1 MKEDK
6 LASIKE
12 LESLKETTSNQITNL
27 QAVAASLRSE
37 LDKTNSDKA
46 NAIEA
51 ANQASSKLK
60 EDKLAS
66 IKELESLKETTSNQI
81 TNLQTI
87 NASLRSELDKTK
99 TDKANAIETAARA
112 ENIIHN
118 LKLTT
123 AKEVASLENES
134 KKEIDNHKNKT
145 ALLEKELQEKNINNA
160 KFTKK
165 LKDTVVFLRKELDQ
179 IKSEK
184 SGEDKTRNQNSIN
197 KKIETLAQSNKVKN
211 TNESNDNKTQNLHSK
226 IKTLRTVLQKF
237 QAEKIKSTEETK
249 LINKTIETERIINK
263 KIIAD
268 LKKEATTLKLKLDK
282 INLAQIK
289 KTTTLN
295 RSNQTD
301 QLTSTNKLN
310 LLRQER
316 EKELAK
322 LRSTNQTLRQE
333 LAEFKAKKIKT
344 NQAKTFLSSNKKP
357 QVASNLIKS
366 KQQKKG
372 SSQFSPQEIITSS
385 LFTWANAWENKNT
398 GLYFSFYSGNFKDP
412 KRSYSAWKN
421 HRQRS
426 INRASNIS
434 ISIAK
439 IKIDKLK
446 NNTIRVTFTQKY
458 KSNKTSDVGI
468 KQLLWKKEKSKWKI
482 LKETWRP
489 R

>member
-1 MKEDK
+1 M
-6 LASIKE
+6 
-12 LESLKETTSNQITNL
+12 
-27 QAVAASLRSE
+27 
-37 LDKTNSDKA
+37 
-46 NAIEA
+46 
-51 ANQASSKLK
+51 
-60 EDKLAS
+60 
-66 IKELESLKETTSNQI
+66 
-81 TNLQTI
+81 
-87 NASLRSELDKTK
+87 
-99 TDKANAIETAARA
+99 
-112 ENIIHN
+112 
-118 LKLTT
+118 
-123 AKEVASLENES
+123 
-134 KKEIDNHKNKT
+134 
-145 ALLEKELQEKNINNA
+145 
-160 KFTKK
+160 
-165 LKDTVVFLRKELDQ
+165 VFLRKELDQ

-184 SGEDKTRNQNSIN
+184 SGEVKTRNQNSIN

-249 LINKTIETERIINK
+249 LINKTIATERIINK

-282 INLAQIK
+282 INLAQIT

-398 GLYFSFYSGNFKDP
+398 GLYFSFYSRNFKDP

-458 KSNKTSDVGI
+458 KSNKNSDVGI

>member
-1 MKEDK
+1 M
-6 LASIKE
+6 
-12 LESLKETTSNQITNL
+12 
-27 QAVAASLRSE
+27 
-37 LDKTNSDKA
+37 
-46 NAIEA
+46 
-51 ANQASSKLK
+51 
-60 EDKLAS
+60 
-66 IKELESLKETTSNQI
+66 
-81 TNLQTI
+81 
-87 NASLRSELDKTK
+87 
-99 TDKANAIETAARA
+99 
-112 ENIIHN
+112 
-118 LKLTT
+118 
-123 AKEVASLENES
+123 
-134 KKEIDNHKNKT
+134 
-145 ALLEKELQEKNINNA
+145 
-160 KFTKK
+160 
-165 LKDTVVFLRKELDQ
+165 
-179 IKSEK
+179 
-184 SGEDKTRNQNSIN
+184 
-197 KKIETLAQSNKVKN
+197 
-211 TNESNDNKTQNLHSK
+211 
-226 IKTLRTVLQKF
+226 
-237 QAEKIKSTEETK
+237 
-249 LINKTIETERIINK
+249 
-263 KIIAD
+263 
-268 LKKEATTLKLKLDK
+268 
-282 INLAQIK
+282 
-289 KTTTLN
+289 
-295 RSNQTD
+295 
-301 QLTSTNKLN
+301 
-310 LLRQER
+310 LRQER

-398 GLYFSFYSGNFKDP
+398 GLYFSFYSRNFKDP